1 MAFDYSIRLN
11 AEEEKKSAFA
21 QFHDVNASYKDLSQ
35 VFKAIKGKPVKK
47 AEKILEE
54 AISKKKA
61 IPFKKFNKGMGHR
74 SELGGKKG
82 KYPVKEA
89 RLALALLKNA
99 EANALQKGLSE
110 DKLYVRHAAAFKHN
124 TFKRYRKYWVGGSSI
139 GYGKRAVWSD
149 YVTCRGELVLSEAE
163 KSFEEKKSEKKGKE
177 KAKEEKTKKEEKARE
192 EKTIKEEKL
201 REEKVREEKA
211 REEKAKKE
219 MEVVVGKQTETN
231 AG

>member
-1 MAFDYSIRLN
+1 MAYDYSIELK
-11 AEEEKKSAFA
+11 AGEEKKSAFA
-21 QFHDVNASYKDLSQ
+21 QFHDVDASYKDLSQ
-35 VFKAIKGKPVKK
+35 VCRAIKGKPVKK

-82 KYPVKEA
+82 KYPITEA

-110 DKLYVRHAAAFKHN
+110 DKLFVRHAAAFKQN
-124 TFKRYRKYWVGGSSI
+124 TFKRYRKFWVGGNTI

-149 YVTCRGELVLSEAE
+149 YVTCRAELVLSEAE
-163 KSFEEKKSEKKGKE
+163 KSFEEK
-177 KAKEEKTKKEEKARE
+177 
-192 EKTIKEEKL
+192 
-201 REEKVREEKA
+201 
-211 REEKAKKE
+211 EKAKKE
-219 MEVVVGKQTETN
+219 GKAKKQAKPGVSQKT
-231 AG
+231 